1 MRKGESGT
9 NNLLD
14 QQISAKLQRLLE
26 WHSGD
31 YDGLHSQRSGV
42 QIQVSAKKRGVR
54 SKVRVRVR
62 VRVRGVNGTR
72 VSDGARCMVRGVNRV
87 RDMDRFRCMVRGVN
101 RVRDRD
107 EVRRRVRDRD
117 RDGVRA
123 GGGCAILFEK
133 HLPPPKKVGNYL
145 VGKN

>member
-14 QQISAKLQRLLE
+14 QQISANLHRLLV

-31 YDGLHSQRSGV
+31 YDGLQSQRSRV
-42 QIQVSAKKRGVR
+42 QIQMSAKKRKKNWGVT

-62 VRVRGVNGTR
+62 GTR
-72 VSDGARCMVRGVNRV
+72 VK
-87 RDMDRFRCMVRGVN
+87 GVN

-107 EVRRRVRDRD
+107 GVRCRVRD

-123 GGGCAILFEK
+123 GSGCTILFEK
-133 HLPPPKKVGNYL
+133 HPLPSKK
-145 VGKN
+145 

>member
-14 QQISAKLQRLLE
+14 QQISANLQQLLV

-31 YDGLHSQRSGV
+31 YDGLQSQRSGV
-42 QIQVSAKKRGVR
+42 QTQVSAKKKWGVR
-54 SKVRVRVR
+54 SK

-72 VSDGARCMVRGVNRV
+72 ARDGAICMVRGVNRV
-87 RDMDRFRCMVRGVN
+87 RNRDGVRCTC
-101 RVRDRD
+101 RV
-107 EVRRRVRDRD
+107 RD

-123 GGGCAILFEK
+123 GSGCAILFEK
-133 HLPPPKKVGNYL
+133 HPPPPKKVGNYL